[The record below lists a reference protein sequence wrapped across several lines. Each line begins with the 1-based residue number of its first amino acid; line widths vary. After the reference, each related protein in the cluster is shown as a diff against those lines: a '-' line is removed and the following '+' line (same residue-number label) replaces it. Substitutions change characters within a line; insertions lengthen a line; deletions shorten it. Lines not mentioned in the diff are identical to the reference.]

1 MYFLVQDFSP
11 QTDESHKQKVCKNSC
26 FIVLEKELGSVQ
38 NFFDRQNLNNWDP
51 PLSCQTIKATL
62 SNLLIY
68 ARCITCLKQPFS
80 YC

>member
-38 NFFDRQNLNNWDP
+38 NFL
-51 PLSCQTIKATL
+51 TVKI
-62 SNLLIY
+62 
-68 ARCITCLKQPFS
+68 
-80 YC
+80 